1 MAQGLIGTDALGN
14 QYSILIVPDV
24 NGPTLSVTAVH
35 NVTPSNPDGSI
46 TQKALALIA
55 SSLRIIKVLASGE
68 PVPIEE
74 ANDSLMVLNQ
84 MLDAWN
90 ADRLAIYTTNTAD
103 FALVSGQ
110 QAYTLGIGG
119 DFNTT
124 WPARIDSMSAIL
136 LNNPTNPIEVPMDM
150 YSVEDWQTKLP
161 VKNVPGSF
169 PLICYDDGGF
179 PLRTLSMWPI
189 PQGQA
194 VNVRV
199 YSWQGLGMP
208 ANLQANMNFPPG
220 YAEAFRYNLAL
231 RLNGEFD
238 GKMSQADMAIAVE
251 SLARIKSMNAP
262 SLELRSDYCPS
273 SDGSRYRAE
282 MFGLG
287 Y

>member
-1 MAQGLIGTDALGN
+1 MAQGLIGTDATGN
-14 QYSILIVPDV
+14 LYSILIVPDV
-24 NGPTLSVTAVH
+24 NGPTISVTPVH

-55 SSLRIIKVLASGE
+55 SSLRLIGVLASGE
-68 PVPIEE
+68 AVPIEE
-74 ANDSLMVLNQ
+74 ANDGLMVLNQ
-84 MLDAWN
+84 MLDSWN

-103 FALVSGQ
+103 FALTSGQ
-110 QAYTLGIGG
+110 QAYTFGIGG

-161 VKNVPGSF
+161 VKNVSGSF

-194 VNVRV
+194 VNVRI

-208 ANLQANMNFPPG
+208 ANLQANVNFPPG
-220 YAEAFRYNLAL
+220 YAEAFRYNLAV
-231 RLNGEFD
+231 RLSAEFAAPLPP
-238 GKMSQADMAIAVE
+238 SVAAIAIE

-262 SLELRSDYCPS
+262 SLELRSDLCPTAG
-273 SDGSRYRAE
+273 GSNYRAE
-282 MFGLG
+282 LFGLG
-287 Y
+287 W